1 MQMTWRYL
9 PAQAY
14 GPELNMAIDEAIMQ
28 AVARG
33 ESPPTLRMY
42 RWNPATVS
50 IGYFQRAD
58 AELDLDAIAAEG
70 LGFVRRPTGG
80 RAVLHDQEVTYS
92 VIVPDSYPELP
103 QSVTASYRMLSEGL
117 LSGFRQ
123 LGFEAHMA
131 DLSASDSASSA
142 GGTAACFDSPSWY
155 EIVVDGQKCAGSAQ
169 LRQPG
174 VVLQHG
180 SILLDHDDERFFQ
193 LLKFKDDQQRK
204 RMLERFSRK
213 AATLNTIRE
222 KHQQPHVTQTE
233 VEAAMFDGF
242 VTAMQIQLIPGALS
256 DAEWA
261 HAEQLATEKYGNYDY
276 LMKK

>member
-1 MQMTWRYL
+1 MEKTWRFL
-9 PAQAY
+9 PAEGYA
-14 GPELNMAIDEAIMQ
+14 PELNMAIDEAIMH

-33 ESPPTLRMY
+33 ESPPTLRFY

-58 AELDLDAIAAEG
+58 AELDLRAIADQG

-92 VIVPDSYPELP
+92 VIVPDTYPNLP
-103 QSVTASYRMLSEGL
+103 QSVTASYRVLSEGL
-117 LSGFRQ
+117 LRGFRQ
-123 LGFEAHMA
+123 LGFQAEMA
-131 DLSASDSASSA
+131 DLSASDAPTA
-142 GGTAACFDSPSWY
+142 TGGTAACFDSPSWY

-180 SILLDHDDERFFQ
+180 SILLDHDDARFFQ
-193 LLKFKDDQQRK
+193 LLKFKDDHQRQ
-204 RMLERFSRK
+204 RMQERFARK
-213 AATLNTIRE
+213 AATLNAIRNP
-222 KHQQPHVTQTE
+222 QQPRLTQPE
-233 VEAAMFDGF
+233 VEAAIFDGF
-242 VTAMQIQLIPGALS
+242 VSAMNETFIPGVLS
-256 DAEWA
+256 EAEWA
-261 HAEQLATEKYGNYDY
+261 HAKQLVDEKYANLDY

>member
-9 PAQAY
+9 PAEAND
-14 GPELNMAIDEAIMQ
+14 PAWNMAIDEAIMH

-33 ESPPTLRMY
+33 DSPPTLRFY

-58 AELDLDAIAAEG
+58 AELDLAAIAKQG

-92 VIVPDSYPELP
+92 VIVPDTYPDLP
-103 QSVTASYRMLSEGL
+103 QSVTASYRVLSEGL
-117 LSGFRQ
+117 LQGFRQ
-123 LGFEAHMA
+123 LGFQAEMA
-131 DLSASDSASSA
+131 DLSDAESGT

-180 SILLDHDDERFFQ
+180 SILLDHDDARFFQ
-193 LLKFKDDQQRK
+193 LLKFKDDEQRQ
-204 RMLERFSRK
+204 RMLQRFSRK
-213 AATLNTIRE
+213 AATLNAIRNNS
-222 KHQQPHVTQTE
+222 QARLSQSE
-233 VEAAMFDGF
+233 VEAALFDGF
-242 VTAMQIQLIPGALS
+242 KSALQVEMLVGALS
-256 DAEWA
+256 EAELV
-261 HAEQLATEKYGNYDY
+261 HAQQLVEEKYGNPDY
-276 LMKK
+276 LLKK